1 MSHNHTVGRRVLE
14 LPGKGRIVQWSVVR
28 QVRRYSLDLPG
39 TSLAGPGSAPATLG
53 VVVDVTMAPAGRRQV
68 T

>member
-1 MSHNHTVGRRVLE
+1 VRVHLF
-14 LPGKGRIVQWSVVR
+14 
-28 QVRRYSLDLPG
+28 SLDLPG